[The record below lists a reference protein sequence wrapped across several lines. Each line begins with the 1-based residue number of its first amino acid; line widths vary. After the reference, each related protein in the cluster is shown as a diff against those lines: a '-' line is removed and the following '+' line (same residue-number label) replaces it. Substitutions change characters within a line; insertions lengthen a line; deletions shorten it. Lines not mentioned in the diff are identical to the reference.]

1 MGHLAGGDWTGGF
14 WVGELWLACRAT
26 GSQRYAELA
35 AGWCRALRP
44 RVASNTVWR
53 SFLFYY
59 GAALGDILLG
69 DQAAAAIA
77 LEGARGLTG
86 LYNQR
91 ASVLPLGTGTS
102 ERGGEQTVIDA
113 VGPVSALLGWAS
125 EKTTDPA
132 YRELAARH
140 ARRHI
145 ELCVRDDGS
154 VSQTATFDP
163 RTGEVARRYSHQGYS
178 DESTWARAQ
187 AWAMLGFV
195 QSSRWLPERGAFL
208 DTAVRVADWWIE
220 HVPDDWVAFWDF
232 SDPGIPAVE
241 RDTSASA
248 IAAVALLKLAQ
259 LVQDSDRRSRYGE
272 AAAAT
277 VRALVGRLSHPHR
290 ARRPPAPGHPDRGLL
305 SPAPR
310 PRDQARADL
319 GRLLPLRGAPD
330 PPWQPQ
336 RPRGL
341 SHTDTLNLSVND
353 TRRPNPHH
361 YAAPLIACRATLRCS
376 RHRDEASPFALC
388 STRNR
393 PRRVVRRLR

>member
-1 MGHLAGGDWTGGF
+1 MRRPIRVRGDDPGRWDDGGRRLLERIDDTARQELEGFPNYADPETGAWVTSPGGDWTGGF

-35 AGWCRALRP
+35 ARWCRALRP
-44 RVASNTVWR
+44 RVASDTVWR

-77 LEGARGLTG
+77 LEGARGLTS

-163 RTGEVARRYSHQGYS
+163 RTGKVARRYSHQGYS

-187 AWAMLGFV
+187 AWAMLGFA
-195 QSSRWLPERGAFL
+195 QSARWLPEQGAFL

-248 IAAVALLKLAQ
+248 IAAVSLLKLAQ

-277 VRALVGRLSHPHR
+277 VRALVGGYLTPTRPDDRRHPGILTEGCYHR
-290 ARRPPAPGHPDRGLL
+290 HLALATRNELIWGDYYLFEAL
-305 SPAPR
+305 
-310 PRDQARADL
+310 QI
-319 GRLLPLRGAPD
+319 LRGS
-330 PPWQPQ
+330 
-336 RPRGL
+336 L
-341 SHTDTLNLSVND
+341 S
-353 TRRPNPHH
+353 
-361 YAAPLIACRATLRCS
+361 
-376 RHRDEASPFALC
+376 ALEI
-388 STRNR
+388 
-393 PRRVVRRLR
+393 

>member
-1 MGHLAGGDWTGGF
+1 MRRPIRVRGDDPGRWDDGGRRLLERIDDTARQELEGFPNYADPETGSWVTSPGGDWTGGF

-35 AGWCRALRP
+35 ARWCRALRP
-44 RVASNTVWR
+44 RVASDTVWR

-77 LEGARGLTG
+77 LEAARGLTS

-91 ASVLPLGTGTS
+91 ASVLPLGTETS

-132 YRELAARH
+132 YRELAVRH

-145 ELCVRDDGS
+145 ELCVREDGS

-187 AWAMLGFV
+187 AWAMLGFA
-195 QSSRWLPERGAFL
+195 QSARWLPEQGAIL
-208 DTAVRVADWWIE
+208 DTAVRVADWWTE

-248 IAAVALLKLAQ
+248 IAAVSLLKLAQ

-277 VRALVGRLSHPHR
+277 VRALVGGYLTPTRPDDHRHPGILTEGCYHR
-290 ARRPPAPGHPDRGLL
+290 HLALATRNELIWGDYYLFEAL
-305 SPAPR
+305 
-310 PRDQARADL
+310 QT
-319 GRLLPLRGAPD
+319 LRGS
-330 PPWQPQ
+330 
-336 RPRGL
+336 L
-341 SHTDTLNLSVND
+341 S
-353 TRRPNPHH
+353 
-361 YAAPLIACRATLRCS
+361 
-376 RHRDEASPFALC
+376 ALEI
-388 STRNR
+388 
-393 PRRVVRRLR
+393 

>member
-1 MGHLAGGDWTGGF
+1 MRRPIRVRGDDPGRWDDGGRRLLERIDDTARRELEGFPNYADPETGAWVTSPGGDWTGGF

-35 AGWCRALRP
+35 ARWCRALRP
-44 RVASNTVWR
+44 RVASDTVWR

-77 LEGARGLTG
+77 LEGARGLTSR
-86 LYNQR
+86 YNQR

-132 YRELAARH
+132 YREFAARH

-187 AWAMLGFV
+187 AWAMLGFA
-195 QSSRWLPERGAFL
+195 QSARWLPEQGAFL

-248 IAAVALLKLAQ
+248 IAAVSLLKLAQ

-277 VRALVGRLSHPHR
+277 VRALVGGYLTPTRPDDRRHPGILTEGCYHR
-290 ARRPPAPGHPDRGLL
+290 HLALATRNELIWGDYYLFEAL
-305 SPAPR
+305 
-310 PRDQARADL
+310 QI
-319 GRLLPLRGAPD
+319 LRGS
-330 PPWQPQ
+330 
-336 RPRGL
+336 L
-341 SHTDTLNLSVND
+341 S
-353 TRRPNPHH
+353 
-361 YAAPLIACRATLRCS
+361 
-376 RHRDEASPFALC
+376 ALE
-388 STRNR
+388 
-393 PRRVVRRLR
+393 V

>member
-1 MGHLAGGDWTGGF
+1 VGGGCSSASTTPRGGSWKGFPNYADPETGAWVTSPGGDWTGGF

-35 AGWCRALRP
+35 ARWCRALRP
-44 RVASNTVWR
+44 RVASDTVWR

-132 YRELAARH
+132 YREFAARH

-187 AWAMLGFV
+187 AWAMLGFA
-195 QSSRWLPERGAFL
+195 QSARWLPEQGAFL

-248 IAAVALLKLAQ
+248 IAAVSLLKLAQ

-277 VRALVGRLSHPHR
+277 VRALVGGYLTPTGPDAAQAGSGCDLPGGGSALSWENSGGP
-290 ARRPPAPGHPDRGLL
+290 AR
-305 SPAPR
+305 
-310 PRDQARADL
+310 
-319 GRLLPLRGAPD
+319 
-330 PPWQPQ
+330 
-336 RPRGL
+336 
-341 SHTDTLNLSVND
+341 T
-353 TRRPNPHH
+353 
-361 YAAPLIACRATLRCS
+361 
-376 RHRDEASPFALC
+376 
-388 STRNR
+388 
-393 PRRVVRRLR
+393 

>member
-1 MGHLAGGDWTGGF
+1 MRRPIRVRGDDPGRWDDGGRRLLERIDDTARQELEGFPNYADPETGAWVTSPGGDWTGGF

-35 AGWCRALRP
+35 ARWCRALRP
-44 RVASNTVWR
+44 RVASDTVWR

-77 LEGARGLTG
+77 LEGARGLTS

-91 ASVLPLGTGTS
+91 ASVLPLGIGTS
-102 ERGGEQTVIDA
+102 QRCGEQTVIDA

-145 ELCVRDDGS
+145 ELCVREDGS

-187 AWAMLGFV
+187 AWGMLGFA
-195 QSSRWLPERGAFL
+195 QSARWLPEQGAFL

-248 IAAVALLKLAQ
+248 IAAVSLLKLAQ

-277 VRALVGRLSHPHR
+277 VRALVGGYLTPTRPDDRRHPGILIEGCYHR
-290 ARRPPAPGHPDRGLL
+290 HLALATRNELIWGDYYLFEAL
-305 SPAPR
+305 
-310 PRDQARADL
+310 QI
-319 GRLLPLRGAPD
+319 LRGS
-330 PPWQPQ
+330 
-336 RPRGL
+336 L
-341 SHTDTLNLSVND
+341 S
-353 TRRPNPHH
+353 
-361 YAAPLIACRATLRCS
+361 
-376 RHRDEASPFALC
+376 ALEI
-388 STRNR
+388 
-393 PRRVVRRLR
+393 

>member
-1 MGHLAGGDWTGGF
+1 LGHLAEGRLDGRLLGRRAVARLPGHR
-14 WVGELWLACRAT
+14 LATLRRAGRT
-26 GSQRYAELA
+26 LVQGAT
-35 AGWCRALRP
+35 P
-44 RVASNTVWR
+44 RVASDTVWR

-91 ASVLPLGTGTS
+91 ASVLPLGAGTS

-145 ELCVRDDGS
+145 ELCVREDGS

-187 AWAMLGFV
+187 A
-195 QSSRWLPERGAFL
+195 
-208 DTAVRVADWWIE
+208 
-220 HVPDDWVAFWDF
+220 
-232 SDPGIPAVE
+232 
-241 RDTSASA
+241 
-248 IAAVALLKLAQ
+248 
-259 LVQDSDRRSRYGE
+259 
-272 AAAAT
+272 
-277 VRALVGRLSHPHR
+277 
-290 ARRPPAPGHPDRGLL
+290 
-305 SPAPR
+305 
-310 PRDQARADL
+310 
-319 GRLLPLRGAPD
+319 
-330 PPWQPQ
+330 
-336 RPRGL
+336 
-341 SHTDTLNLSVND
+341 
-353 TRRPNPHH
+353 
-361 YAAPLIACRATLRCS
+361 
-376 RHRDEASPFALC
+376 
-388 STRNR
+388 
-393 PRRVVRRLR
+393 

>member
-1 MGHLAGGDWTGGF
+1 MRRPIRVRGDDPGRWDDGGRRLLERIDDTARQELEGFPNYAEPETGAWVTSPGGDWTGGF

-35 AGWCRALRP
+35 ARWRRALRP
-44 RVASNTVWR
+44 RVASDTVWR

-77 LEGARGLTG
+77 LEGARGLTS

-163 RTGEVARRYSHQGYS
+163 RTGKVARRYSHQGYS

-187 AWAMLGFV
+187 AWAMLGFA
-195 QSSRWLPERGAFL
+195 QSARWLPEQGAFL

-248 IAAVALLKLAQ
+248 IAAVSLLKLAQ

-277 VRALVGRLSHPHR
+277 VRALVGGYLTPTRPDDRRHPGILTEGCYHR
-290 ARRPPAPGHPDRGLL
+290 HLALATRNELIWGDYYLFEAL
-305 SPAPR
+305 
-310 PRDQARADL
+310 QI
-319 GRLLPLRGAPD
+319 LRGS
-330 PPWQPQ
+330 
-336 RPRGL
+336 L
-341 SHTDTLNLSVND
+341 S
-353 TRRPNPHH
+353 
-361 YAAPLIACRATLRCS
+361 
-376 RHRDEASPFALC
+376 ALEI
-388 STRNR
+388 
-393 PRRVVRRLR
+393 

>member
-1 MGHLAGGDWTGGF
+1 MRRPIRVRGDDPGRWDDGGRRLLERIDDTARQELEGFPNYAEPETGAWVTSPGGDWTGGF

-35 AGWCRALRP
+35 ARWRRALRP
-44 RVASNTVWR
+44 RVASDTVWR

-77 LEGARGLTG
+77 LEGARGLTS

-163 RTGEVARRYSHQGYS
+163 RTGKVARRYSHQGYS

-187 AWAMLGFV
+187 AWAMLGFA
-195 QSSRWLPERGAFL
+195 QSARWLPEQGAFL

-248 IAAVALLKLAQ
+248 IAAVSLLKLAQ

-277 VRALVGRLSHPHR
+277 VRALVGGYLTPTRPDDRRHPGILTEGCYHR
-290 ARRPPAPGHPDRGLL
+290 HLALATRNELIWGDYYLFEAL
-305 SPAPR
+305 
-310 PRDQARADL
+310 QI
-319 GRLLPLRGAPD
+319 LRGS
-330 PPWQPQ
+330 
-336 RPRGL
+336 L
-341 SHTDTLNLSVND
+341 S
-353 TRRPNPHH
+353 
-361 YAAPLIACRATLRCS
+361 
-376 RHRDEASPFALC
+376 ALE
-388 STRNR
+388 
-393 PRRVVRRLR
+393 V

>member
-1 MGHLAGGDWTGGF
+1 MRRPIRVRGDDPGRWDDGGRRLLERIDDTTRRELEGFPNYADPETGAWVTSPGGDWTGGF

-26 GSQRYAELA
+26 DSQRYGELA
-35 AGWCRALRP
+35 ARWCRALRP

-69 DQAAAAIA
+69 DQSAAATA

-113 VGPVSALLGWAS
+113 AGPVSALLGWAS

-195 QSSRWLPERGAFL
+195 QSSRWLPEQRAFL

-232 SDPGIPAVE
+232 NDPGIPAVE

-259 LVQDSDRRSRYGE
+259 LVQDSDRRSWYGE

-277 VRALVGRLSHPHR
+277 VRALVGGYLTPPGPTTSGTR
-290 ARRPPAPGHPDRGLL
+290 A
-305 SPAPR
+305 S
-310 PRDQARADL
+310 
-319 GRLLPLRGAPD
+319 
-330 PPWQPQ
+330 
-336 RPRGL
+336 
-341 SHTDTLNLSVND
+341 
-353 TRRPNPHH
+353 
-361 YAAPLIACRATLRCS
+361 
-376 RHRDEASPFALC
+376 
-388 STRNR
+388 
-393 PRRVVRRLR
+393 

>member
-1 MGHLAGGDWTGGF
+1 MRRPIRVRGDDPGRWDDGGRRLLERIDDTARQELEGFPNYADPETGAWVTSPGGDWTGGF

-35 AGWCRALRP
+35 ARWCRALRP
-44 RVASNTVWR
+44 RVASDTVWR

-77 LEGARGLTG
+77 LEGARGLTS

-102 ERGGEQTVIDA
+102 QRGGEQTVIDA

-145 ELCVRDDGS
+145 ELCVREDGS

-163 RTGEVARRYSHQGYS
+163 RTGELARRYSHQGYS

-187 AWAMLGFV
+187 AWAMLGFA
-195 QSSRWLPERGAFL
+195 QSARWLPEQGAFL

-248 IAAVALLKLAQ
+248 IAAVSLLKLAQ

-277 VRALVGRLSHPHR
+277 VRALVGGYLTPTRPDDRRHPGILTEGCYHR
-290 ARRPPAPGHPDRGLL
+290 HLALATRNELIWGDYYLFEAL
-305 SPAPR
+305 
-310 PRDQARADL
+310 QI
-319 GRLLPLRGAPD
+319 LRGS
-330 PPWQPQ
+330 
-336 RPRGL
+336 L
-341 SHTDTLNLSVND
+341 S
-353 TRRPNPHH
+353 
-361 YAAPLIACRATLRCS
+361 
-376 RHRDEASPFALC
+376 ALE
-388 STRNR
+388 
-393 PRRVVRRLR
+393 V

>member
-1 MGHLAGGDWTGGF
+1 MRQPIRVRGDDPGRWDDGGRRLLERIDDTARQELEGFPNYADPETGAWVTSPGGDWTGGF
-14 WVGELWLACRAT
+14 WVGALWLAGRTT

-35 AGWCRALRP
+35 ARWCRALRP
-44 RVASNTVWR
+44 RVASDTVWR

-77 LEGARGLTG
+77 LEGARGLTS

-102 ERGGEQTVIDA
+102 QRGGEQTVIDA

-145 ELCVRDDGS
+145 ELCVREDGS

-187 AWAMLGFV
+187 AWAMLGFA
-195 QSSRWLPERGAFL
+195 QSARWLPEQGAFL

-241 RDTSASA
+241 RDTSATA
-248 IAAVALLKLAQ
+248 IAAVSLLKLAQ

-277 VRALVGRLSHPHR
+277 VQALVGGYLTPTGPDDRRHPGILTEGCYHR
-290 ARRPPAPGHPDRGLL
+290 HLALATRNELIWGDYYLFEAL
-305 SPAPR
+305 
-310 PRDQARADL
+310 QI
-319 GRLLPLRGAPD
+319 LRGS
-330 PPWQPQ
+330 
-336 RPRGL
+336 L
-341 SHTDTLNLSVND
+341 S
-353 TRRPNPHH
+353 
-361 YAAPLIACRATLRCS
+361 
-376 RHRDEASPFALC
+376 ALE
-388 STRNR
+388 
-393 PRRVVRRLR
+393 V

>member
-1 MGHLAGGDWTGGF
+1 MRGPIRVRGDDPGRWDDGGWRLLERIDDTARRELEGFPNYADPETGAWVTSPGGDWTGGF

-35 AGWCRALRP
+35 ARWCRALRP
-44 RVASNTVWR
+44 RVASDTVWR

-77 LEGARGLTG
+77 LEGARGLTS

-187 AWAMLGFV
+187 AWAMLGFA
-195 QSSRWLPERGAFL
+195 QSARWLPEQGAFL

-248 IAAVALLKLAQ
+248 IAAVSLLKLAQ
-259 LVQDSDRRSRYGE
+259 LVQNSDRRSRYGE

-277 VRALVGRLSHPHR
+277 VRALVGGYLTPTRPDDRRHPGILTEGCYHR
-290 ARRPPAPGHPDRGLL
+290 HLALATRNELIWGDYYLFEAL
-305 SPAPR
+305 
-310 PRDQARADL
+310 QI
-319 GRLLPLRGAPD
+319 LRGS
-330 PPWQPQ
+330 
-336 RPRGL
+336 L
-341 SHTDTLNLSVND
+341 S
-353 TRRPNPHH
+353 
-361 YAAPLIACRATLRCS
+361 
-376 RHRDEASPFALC
+376 ALE
-388 STRNR
+388 
-393 PRRVVRRLR
+393 V

>member
-1 MGHLAGGDWTGGF
+1 MRRPIRVRGDDPGRWDDGGRRLLERIDDTARRELEGFPNYAEPETGAWVTSPGGDWTGGF

-35 AGWCRALRP
+35 ARWRRALRP
-44 RVASNTVWR
+44 RVASDTVWR

-77 LEGARGLTG
+77 LEGARGLTS

-163 RTGEVARRYSHQGYS
+163 RTGKVARRYSHQGYS

-187 AWAMLGFV
+187 AWAMLGFA
-195 QSSRWLPERGAFL
+195 QSARWLPEQGAFL

-248 IAAVALLKLAQ
+248 IAAVSLLKLAQ

-277 VRALVGRLSHPHR
+277 VRALVGGYLTPTRPDDRRHPGILTEGCYHR
-290 ARRPPAPGHPDRGLL
+290 HLALATRNELIWGDYYLFEAL
-305 SPAPR
+305 
-310 PRDQARADL
+310 QI
-319 GRLLPLRGAPD
+319 LRGS
-330 PPWQPQ
+330 
-336 RPRGL
+336 L
-341 SHTDTLNLSVND
+341 S
-353 TRRPNPHH
+353 
-361 YAAPLIACRATLRCS
+361 
-376 RHRDEASPFALC
+376 ALEI
-388 STRNR
+388 
-393 PRRVVRRLR
+393 

>member
-1 MGHLAGGDWTGGF
+1 MRRPIRVRGDDPGRWDDGGRRLLERIDDTARQELEGFPNYAEPETGAWVTSPGGDWTGGF

-35 AGWCRALRP
+35 ARWRRALRP
-44 RVASNTVWR
+44 RVASDTVWR

-77 LEGARGLTG
+77 LEGARGLTS

-187 AWAMLGFV
+187 AWAMLGFA
-195 QSSRWLPERGAFL
+195 QSARWLPEQGAFL

-248 IAAVALLKLAQ
+248 IAAVSLLKLAQ

-277 VRALVGRLSHPHR
+277 VRALVGGYLTPTRPDDRRHPGILTEGCYHR
-290 ARRPPAPGHPDRGLL
+290 HLALATRNELIWGDYYLFEAL
-305 SPAPR
+305 
-310 PRDQARADL
+310 QI
-319 GRLLPLRGAPD
+319 LRGS
-330 PPWQPQ
+330 
-336 RPRGL
+336 L
-341 SHTDTLNLSVND
+341 S
-353 TRRPNPHH
+353 
-361 YAAPLIACRATLRCS
+361 
-376 RHRDEASPFALC
+376 ALEI
-388 STRNR
+388 
-393 PRRVVRRLR
+393 

>member
-1 MGHLAGGDWTGGF
+1 MRRPIRVRGDDPGRWDDGGRRLLERIDDTARQELEGFPNYAEPETGAWVTSPGGDWTGGF

-35 AGWCRALRP
+35 ARWCRALRP
-44 RVASNTVWR
+44 RVASDTVWR

-77 LEGARGLTG
+77 LEGARGLTS

-163 RTGEVARRYSHQGYS
+163 RTGKVARRYSHQGYS

-187 AWAMLGFV
+187 AWAMLGFA
-195 QSSRWLPERGAFL
+195 QSARWLPEQGAFL

-248 IAAVALLKLAQ
+248 IAAVSLLKLAQ

-277 VRALVGRLSHPHR
+277 VRALVGGYLTPTRPDDRRHPGILTEGCYHR
-290 ARRPPAPGHPDRGLL
+290 HLALATRNELIWGDYYLFEAL
-305 SPAPR
+305 
-310 PRDQARADL
+310 QI
-319 GRLLPLRGAPD
+319 LRGS
-330 PPWQPQ
+330 
-336 RPRGL
+336 L
-341 SHTDTLNLSVND
+341 S
-353 TRRPNPHH
+353 
-361 YAAPLIACRATLRCS
+361 
-376 RHRDEASPFALC
+376 ALEI
-388 STRNR
+388 
-393 PRRVVRRLR
+393 

>member
-1 MGHLAGGDWTGGF
+1 MRRPIRVRGDDPGRWDDGGRRLLERIDDTARQELEGFPNYAEPETGAWVTSPGGDWTGGF

-35 AGWCRALRP
+35 ARWRRALRP
-44 RVASNTVWR
+44 RVASDTVWR

-77 LEGARGLTG
+77 LEGARGLTS

-145 ELCVRDDGS
+145 ELCVREDGS

-187 AWAMLGFV
+187 AWAMLGFA
-195 QSSRWLPERGAFL
+195 QSARWLPEQGAFL

-248 IAAVALLKLAQ
+248 IAAVSLLKLAQ

-277 VRALVGRLSHPHR
+277 VRALVGGYLTPTRPDDRRHPGILTEGCYHR
-290 ARRPPAPGHPDRGLL
+290 HLALATRNELIWGDYYLFEAL
-305 SPAPR
+305 
-310 PRDQARADL
+310 QI
-319 GRLLPLRGAPD
+319 LRGS
-330 PPWQPQ
+330 
-336 RPRGL
+336 L
-341 SHTDTLNLSVND
+341 S
-353 TRRPNPHH
+353 
-361 YAAPLIACRATLRCS
+361 
-376 RHRDEASPFALC
+376 ALEI
-388 STRNR
+388 
-393 PRRVVRRLR
+393 